1 LSTTVQV
8 TSKRAEEGNA
18 TTSSN
23 QRGREMGGRENY
35 KQEESTG
42 TGQILG
48 MMNLRENIEGR
59 RKKK

>member
-1 LSTTVQV
+1 
-8 TSKRAEEGNA
+8 
-18 TTSSN
+18 
-23 QRGREMGGRENY
+23 MGGRENY